1 MDNAQLEMIKRALA
15 LYGADLDSED
25 HCIVS
30 KKGKT
35 GVKAVVKRSRLR
47 FEMLDGSLLFSGG
60 VTEKAVC
67 VFVEKFWY
75 WTKEKA

>member
-1 MDNAQLEMIKRALA
+1 MDSAQLEMIKRALA

-25 HCIVS
+25 HCIV

-60 VTEKAVC
+60 VTEQAVST
-67 VFVEKFWY
+67 FVEKFWY
-75 WTKEKA
+75 WTKA

>member
-1 MDNAQLEMIKRALA
+1 MDNAQFEVIKRALA

-25 HCIVS
+25 HCIV

-60 VTEKAVC
+60 VTEQAVST
-67 VFVEKFWY
+67 FVEKFWY
-75 WTKEKA
+75 WTKDKA

>member
-1 MDNAQLEMIKRALA
+1 MDNAQLEVIKRALA

-25 HCIVS
+25 HCIV

-60 VTEKAVC
+60 VTEQAVST
-67 VFVEKFWY
+67 FVEKFWY
-75 WTKEKA
+75 WTKKA

>member
-25 HCIVS
+25 HCIV

-60 VTEKAVC
+60 VTEQAVSS
-67 VFVEKFWY
+67 FVEKFWY
-75 WTKEKA
+75 WTKA

>member
-25 HCIVS
+25 HCIV

-60 VTEKAVC
+60 VTEQAVST
-67 VFVEKFWY
+67 FVEKFWY
-75 WTKEKA
+75 WTKKA

>member
-25 HCIVS
+25 HCIV

-60 VTEKAVC
+60 VTEQAVST
-67 VFVEKFWY
+67 FVEKFWY
-75 WTKEKA
+75 WTKA